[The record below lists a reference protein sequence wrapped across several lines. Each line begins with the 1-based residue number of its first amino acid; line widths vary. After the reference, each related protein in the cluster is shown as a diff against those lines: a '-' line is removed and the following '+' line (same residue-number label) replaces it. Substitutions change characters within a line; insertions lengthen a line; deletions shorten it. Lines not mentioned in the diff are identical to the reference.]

1 MNIAKASLTKE
12 REGKFDVDNEVF
24 DPVWN
29 YWYYLSQQRLVLSQF
44 LERHSIPLSA
54 KEDLNHEALVYSS
67 TAKQYALAGEACLKT
82 SHAIIREKRRM
93 EIENDGKEKT
103 CQTRSTSDDKQ
114 RFVGGLST
122 FDLESKFQEESQRDH
137 AGMY

>member
-1 MNIAKASLTKE
+1 MATRNFRLLSPKFVNIAKASLTKE

-44 LERHSIPLSA
+44 LERHSIPLSG
-54 KEDLNHEALVYSS
+54 KEDLNHEALVHSS

-82 SHAIIREKRRM
+82 SHAIIREKIRM
-93 EIENDGKEKT
+93 EREKM
-103 CQTRSTSDDKQ
+103 SN
-114 RFVGGLST
+114 
-122 FDLESKFQEESQRDH
+122 SKHQ
-137 AGMY
+137 